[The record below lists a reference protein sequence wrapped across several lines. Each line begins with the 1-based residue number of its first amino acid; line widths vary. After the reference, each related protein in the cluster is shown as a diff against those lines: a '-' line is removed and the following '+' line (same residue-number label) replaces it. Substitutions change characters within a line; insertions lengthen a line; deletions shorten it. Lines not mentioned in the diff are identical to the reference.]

1 MGDFLLILWHANK
14 LGKSYKN
21 FPIKLERVKI
31 YHISCCQSQASEQQE
46 IFFRNMIRNIR
57 YSITNK
63 LFRDKKS
70 LKAISLLL
78 FFYQKYEGNV
88 IKNWS
93 VNKIASITGIN
104 ALTVKKRIKTLLENG
119 YAKIDGT
126 SLILL
131 SVVSKH
137 KDRNINISNICY
149 DSIKDVEKSL
159 YAILLCIIQSHKDF
173 CKRTILQAKNAR
185 NAKTLRIARSLKRKY
200 GYNENYDERGLSYRR
215 IAIKLGI
222 SLKTAFDYVKYAVK
236 KGFVNVQN
244 HFFCIFT
251 PNVNRYP
258 IEGYTFTTD
267 NYAYIVTPNTYTI
280 INNIFNDKKNRD

>member
-1 MGDFLLILWHANK
+1 
-14 LGKSYKN
+14 
-21 FPIKLERVKI
+21 
-31 YHISCCQSQASEQQE
+31 
-46 IFFRNMIRNIR
+46 MIRNIR

-78 FFYQKYEGNV
+78 FFYHKYEGNV
-88 IKNWS
+88 LKNWS
-93 VNKIASITGIN
+93 INKIASVTGVN
-104 ALTVKKRIKTLLENG
+104 AMTVKKRINTLLDNG
-119 YAKIDGT
+119 YAKIEGN

-149 DSIKDVEKSL
+149 DTIKDVEKSL
-159 YAILLCIIQSHKDF
+159 YAVLLCIIQAHKDF
-173 CKRTILQAKNAR
+173 CKRTILQAKNAK
-185 NAKTLRIARSLKRKY
+185 NAKTLRMARSLKRKY
-200 GYNENYDERGLSYRR
+200 GYSETYDERGLSYRR
-215 IAIKLGI
+215 IALNLGI

-236 KGFVNVQN
+236 KGFVNVQS
-244 HFFCIFT
+244 HFLRLFT

-258 IEGYTFTTD
+258 IEEYTFTTD

-280 INNIFNDKKNRD
+280 INNIFNNLNSATL